1 MWILIPVGLIFGWA
15 FYEASRGKDVFF
27 FGGDPDDINPED
39 YDFGKYD

>member
-15 FYEASRGKDVFF
+15 FYEASRGKNVFNV
-27 FGGDPDDINPED
+27 GSDDDASD